1 MATKDADRMGLDEQ
15 PDDVRNNESAPPRDH
30 EVGPVT
36 EADLGFS
43 ARQARPKR
51 AFFVRLIDALAQ
63 DAAER
68 DYS

>member
-15 PDDVRNNESAPPRDH
+15 SDDVRNNESAPRHDH
-30 EVGPVT
+30 EVGPAT
-36 EADLGFS
+36 EADLAFS
-43 ARQARPKR
+43 ARQGRPKR
-51 AFFVRLIDALAQ
+51 AFFVRLIDALAR